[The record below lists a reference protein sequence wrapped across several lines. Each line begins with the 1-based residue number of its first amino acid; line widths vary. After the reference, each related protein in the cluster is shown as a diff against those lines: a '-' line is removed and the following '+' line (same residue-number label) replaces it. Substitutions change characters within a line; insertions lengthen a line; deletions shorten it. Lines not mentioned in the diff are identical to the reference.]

1 MPVPGQP
8 VDVMHGSNAPL
19 LGRII
24 QQQMERLRT
33 GDPVT
38 QPIDLDDAVPGEDID
53 TLRHYIAL
61 YGWIMHC

>member
-1 MPVPGQP
+1 MPVAGQP

-38 QPIDLDDAVPGEDID
+38 QPIDLDDAVPGEEARNIS
-53 TLRHYIAL
+53 HIN
-61 YGWIMHC
+61 M